1 MAESAEL
8 IRLAVFGRPV
18 SHSLS
23 PRIHRAFAR
32 QFGLPIDYEA
42 IEAGPDTF
50 EDQLQQLADRGGR
63 GCNVTVP
70 LKNEAWRL
78 ASRASDGANRAEAAN
93 TMTFGDEGWLAENT
107 DGGGLVADLER
118 LGVRLEGNRV
128 CLIGAGGAAAGVLGA
143 LLENGPGS
151 VIVANRTVKRAREL
165 AERHADLGPV
175 HAVGLDGLD
184 TAGAYD
190 VIINSTAMGHT
201 GEAPPVPRSLF
212 GDRALCY
219 DMNYGPASKPL
230 ARYCEERGIRYA
242 DGLGMLV
249 EQAALSFFSWTGKRP
264 ETETVLEALRHTA
277 GK

>member
-32 QFGLPIDYEA
+32 QFGLSIDYEA
-42 IEAGPDTF
+42 IEAAPDSF
-50 EDQLQQLADRGGR
+50 RDQLQRLADRGGR

-70 LKNEAWRL
+70 LKNDAWRL
-78 ASRASDGANRAEAAN
+78 ASRRSAGSDLAEAAN
-93 TMTFGDEGWLAENT
+93 TLTFDDEGWLAENT
-107 DGGGLVADLER
+107 DGGGLVADLHR
-118 LGVRLEGNRV
+118 FGVRLEGGRV
-128 CLIGAGGAAAGVLGA
+128 CLLGAGGAAAGVLGA
-143 LLENGPGS
+143 LLQQGPAT
-151 VIVANRTVKRAREL
+151 VIVANRTVERARAL
-165 AERHADLGPV
+165 AERHAGLGPV
-175 HAVGLDGLD
+175 RAVAL
-184 TAGAYD
+184 GAVMDSGSFD
-190 VIINSTAMGHT
+190 VVINSTAMGHS
-201 GEAPPVPRSLF
+201 GQAPPITKGLF
-212 GDRALCY
+212 SGRALCY

-230 ARYCEERGIRYA
+230 AHRCEEWGIRYA

-264 ETETVLEALRHTA
+264 ETEPVLEALRHAA